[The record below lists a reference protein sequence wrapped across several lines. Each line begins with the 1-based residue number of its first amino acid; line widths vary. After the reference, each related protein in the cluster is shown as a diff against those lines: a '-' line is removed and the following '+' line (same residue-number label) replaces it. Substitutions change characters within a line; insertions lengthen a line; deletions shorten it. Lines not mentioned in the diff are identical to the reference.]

1 MSLKY
6 LSAAII
12 ALLITLASCKTVE
25 PVVVP
30 IPPTNLEKIH
40 SEISQT
46 SIKAHLEFLAS
57 DALKGRDTGS
67 EGLEAAA
74 VYVASH
80 FRRHGLKEV
89 GGTYFQGVPFVS
101 FAPPASATMITDGIE
116 LSFPDD
122 FIAINGTALNVET
135 ETVFIG
141 FGSDADLEGVDLTGK
156 IAVSKAGDGV
166 STAPIEW
173 VDMSRTKRQRVID
186 AGGIALVEIYQS
198 RAIPWRFLRSLG
210 TSKQTTVDDGKSN
223 TDLPNLWVGTSDSL
237 TIANLEND
245 GSPLKIAMGEVKR
258 DKFTSDNVMAM
269 IPGTDPTLNNEYIV
283 YSAHYDHVGVGK
295 ADADGDTIY
304 NGTRDN
310 AIGTS
315 GILSLAQYFSQNP
328 PKRSSLFVLFTGE
341 EKGLLG
347 SRHFTENLPVEA
359 SDIKFNL
366 NIDNAGY
373 NDTTLVTIFGMN
385 RTGMA
390 DYISAAAQE
399 VGLSAIEDPAPEQN
413 LFDRSDNVN
422 FAVLGIPAPTYSMG
436 FTAFDA
442 DIFKYYH
449 QAGDELE
456 TVNLNYVEKYIKSYM
471 LTAISVANAD
481 SVPFWVQ
488 GDKYYDAGVEL
499 YGLIKE

>member
-1 MSLKY
+1 MTLAKFCVLY
-6 LSAAII
+6 VVLFFA
-12 ALLITLASCKTVE
+12 LASCKTVE
-25 PVVVP
+25 PVVVVA
-30 IPPTNLEKIH
+30 PPTNLEKIN
-40 SEISQT
+40 SEINQT
-46 SIKAHLEFLAS
+46 SIRAHLEFLAS

-89 GGTYFQGVPFVS
+89 DGTYFQGVPFVS
-101 FAPPASATMITDGIE
+101 FDPPSQATMTTDGIE
-116 LSFPDD
+116 LKFPDD
-122 FIAINGTALNVET
+122 FIAINGTALNT
-135 ETVFIG
+135 TAETVFIG
-141 FGSDADLEGVDLTGK
+141 FGNKDDLDGVDLTGK
-156 IAVSKAGDGV
+156 IAVSRAGDGV

-173 VDMSRTKRQRVID
+173 VEMSRAKRQRVID

-198 RAIPWRFLRSLG
+198 RAIPWRFLRQFG
-210 TSKQTTVDDGKSN
+210 TSSQTTVDDGRSN
-223 TDLPNLWVGTSDSL
+223 TDLPNLWVGTTDSL
-237 TIANLEND
+237 TIANLEDPSNTL
-245 GSPLKIAMGEVKR
+245 SIAMDEVAR
-258 DKFTSDNVMAM
+258 NRFTSDNVMA
-269 IPGTDPTLNNEYIV
+269 IVPGTDPTLSDEYIV
-283 YSAHYDHVGVGK
+283 YSAHYDHVGIGNP
-295 ADADGDTIY
+295 DAEGDTIY

-310 AIGTS
+310 AIGTT
-315 GILSLAQYFSQNP
+315 GILSLAQYFSKNP
-328 PKRSSLFVLFTGE
+328 PRRNSIFVLFTAE

-347 SRHFTENLPVEA
+347 SRHFTENLPVKP
-359 SDIKFNL
+359 SNIKFNL

-373 NDTTLVTIFGMN
+373 SDTTIVTIFGMD
-385 RTGMA
+385 RTGMT
-390 DYISAAAQE
+390 DIIGTAAQE
-399 VGLSAIEDPAPEQN
+399 MGLGAIEDPAPEQN

-436 FTAFDA
+436 FRAFDR

-456 TVNLNYVEKYIKSYM
+456 SVNLNYVEKYIKSYM